1 MDELNKIK
9 DEIAQ
14 KSKRN
19 FLQEKEISDLDKKI
33 FVLVKNK
40 MAIEE
45 TLATTNG
52 SVSSLR
58 RVTVQAEDPT
68 SRELYGQLFY
78 LLQHETVYVTLLTSQ
93 ILLGEVD
100 TLLQIVM
107 FTLYGNQYEEDE
119 EHLLLTVFRD
129 VLSSEVA
136 NAMQPNVM
144 FRSNTSLTR
153 MLTTYARRAPGLQ
166 FLKIVLEDWLKK
178 IVCDSSLDLEIF
190 PDKVRDMWIAD
201 YRKQQGLPPDDGGMV
216 PDDDGCIGGIPKDIV
231 DEIIQGII
239 QPRIPRI
246 EELIAELLD
255 SLERHLEDVPYGI
268 RWICKQTK
276 HLVAERWPELP
287 EEQQCSLVGGF
298 FILRYLNPAIITPNA
313 FGIIPQDVSLP
324 GYSRRNLT
332 ILAKVVQNLSNGVT
346 FSTIKEAYMSV
357 LNFILTKYQAQMI
370 KILGKLSDVEDLD
383 HHLGLDTYAGLTKL
397 NPRNNTI
404 RITLNE
410 MYFVHDLINKHKD
423 TVFASLSPTD
433 KIFGILNAIPAPPA
447 QKLSDAENH
456 EIELQLIPP
465 NARDGDDEAQL
476 SRIAP
481 ERLLSDAKYAMFLLI
496 HKLPK
501 TTLRK
506 ILDMEEGKT
515 LDSIPAFL
523 KRVHKW
529 GMEQD
534 MIDRVNE
541 LAEEDEAVIEEEEE
555 EEEDKGSDK
564 KKKKD
569 KRASKGKKGKNSKAP
584 KKKTNGQVTCELADK
599 VLSILKQLAMI
610 GVLCEED
617 NYAEFRKDLSEVV
630 AGIGAQIERLDR
642 DKERLCS
649 ISKSLDDKYAV
660 AQQVAASYNTYL
672 TNVRQRASTFSVKK
686 KSTPAVIPPPTQ
698 RLATPSNPSASSSP
712 ALPPND
718 ESETG
723 KEEENTE
730 KVEKEHKKEKESEDE
745 KENEPKKEHKNEKEN
760 EKKEGEKSGG
770 EKEHKKKGKESDD
783 EKGKES
789 KKEHESEKDNEKKGE
804 KESGGEKEHRETVEI
819 PRMDENIQKK
829 TFLCSHGSLSRDKI
843 IVETKLD
850 PKTLSKTTYEFSSD
864 SPGIYKIQ
872 IAVDKKVVGNF
883 DLFFEDLLE
892 KQLVG
897 SQVFSNEYCEFDVSN
912 LIFFLNKRFNNV
924 KN

>member
-9 DEIAQ
+9 DEIAR

-58 RVTVQAEDPT
+58 RVTMQAEDPT

-166 FLKIVLEDWLKK
+166 FLKVVLEDWLKK

-201 YRKQQGLPPDDGGMV
+201 YRAQQGLPPDDSGMV
-216 PDDDGCIGGIPKDIV
+216 SDDDGCIGGISKEIV

-239 QPRIPRI
+239 QPRIPCI

-255 SLERHLEDVPYGI
+255 SLERHLEDIPYGI

-313 FGIIPQDVSLP
+313 FGIIPQNVSLP
-324 GYSRRNLT
+324 AHSRRNLT

-433 KIFGILNAIPAPPA
+433 KIFGILNAIPTPPA

-501 TTLRK
+501 TILRK
-506 ILDMEEGKT
+506 ILDMGEGKT
-515 LDSIPAFL
+515 LDNIPAFL
-523 KRVHKW
+523 KHVHKW

-534 MIDRVNE
+534 MIDRINE
-541 LAEEDEAVIEEEEE
+541 LAEEEDGTE

-569 KRASKGKKGKNSKAP
+569 KRASKGKKGKNLKVP
-584 KKKTNGQVTCELADK
+584 KKKTNGQITCELADK

-630 AGIGAQIERLDR
+630 TGIGAQIERLDR

-686 KSTPAVIPPPTQ
+686 KSTPAVIPPSTQ
-698 RLATPSNPSASSSP
+698 KLAISSTPSTSSSP
-712 ALPPND
+712 APLPHD
-718 ESETG
+718 ESEMG
-723 KEEENTE
+723 KEGEEEEENDE
-730 KVEKEHKKEKESEDE
+730 KAEKEHKKEKEGDEEDDDE
-745 KENEPKKEHKNEKEN
+745 KEPKKE
-760 EKKEGEKSGG
+760 GEG
-770 EKEHKKKGKESDD
+770 EKEHKKKGKESDG
-783 EKGKES
+783 EKEKET
-789 KKEHESEKDNEKKGE
+789 KKERESEKESEKKGE
-804 KESGGEKEHRETVEI
+804 KESSSEKEHKEAAEI
-819 PRMDENIQKK
+819 PRVDENIQKK
-829 TFLCSHGSLSRDKI
+829 TVLCSHGSLSRDKI

-850 PKTLSKTTYEFSSD
+850 PKTLSRTTYEFSSD

-912 LIFFLNKRFNNV
+912 LIFFLNRRFNNV